1 MEQQNPAA
9 GVTAP
14 SAGLAGRIGSPKGA
28 GRRATANAVA
38 DSANPLGSQA
48 IWLPTPMLPPGATA
62 ALAGDAQD
70 SDGQDSEST
79 RDDAGIEAV
88 GVGGLVNAAT
98 AQGARAAPSS
108 LALASEAAQLA
119 AAAPASAAT
128 AAAQAGSDAE
138 AATAAPA
145 ATMASVGHG
154 TLAAA
159 PAALA
164 SAAAAASV
172 TAAAA
177 STDDHAHAFSAAS
190 SADLSALTSLAR
202 ALPEAV
208 GQAGAADQ
216 TISVAVSDSAWPR
229 AVAAQVQLLA
239 AANVQSA
246 TLRLSPEHLGPME
259 VRIDLQSSQIN
270 VSFVAAHAETR
281 SALEQSV
288 PTLRAMLASGGL
300 TLGQAQVHPEARSA
314 SQPFA
319 NNLHGSADAVTDEE
333 PISIGVVRSAGLID
347 EYA

>member
-1 MEQQNPAA
+1 VEQPNPAA

-14 SAGLAGRIGSPKGA
+14 SAALAGRIGSPKGA

-48 IWLPTPMLPPGATA
+48 IWLLAPMLPPGATA

-70 SDGQDSEST
+70 SDGQDTEST
-79 RDDAGIEAV
+79 RDDAGIESI

-119 AAAPASAAT
+119 AAAPASATT
-128 AAAQAGSDAE
+128 AAAQAGSDAA

-145 ATMASVGHG
+145 ATTASVGHG

-164 SAAAAASV
+164 CAAAAASA

-177 STDDHAHAFSAAS
+177 STDDHAHALSAAS
-190 SADLSALTSLAR
+190 GADLSALTSLAR

-208 GQAGAADQ
+208 GQAGAANQ

-270 VSFVAAHAETR
+270 VSFIAAHAETR

-314 SQPFA
+314 SQSFA
-319 NNLHGSADAVTDEE
+319 NNPHGSADAVTDEE